1 MTEALR
7 LSPAAARYRAGFD
20 LRAALRRAA
29 KAILRHGIAPALY
42 GAGLTAALRSLRR
55 CVRRD
60 QRLLILVYHR
70 VHEPHRGKLS
80 FLSETLAVSPARF
93 DAQMGFLSRH
103 YRVMPLAEALRSLDE
118 ASASAKDAVVITFDD
133 GYRDNLTDA
142 LPALSRYELPATIFV
157 ATDHI
162 GTGTLTWFDRL
173 VPLLETLDL
182 AALRQRAAALLSPE
196 IDGLI
201 ERYLAGSVA
210 ERKVAVNLLSEVLK
224 RLPEERKR
232 ELLAAFVTSARVPV
246 ARDGEGGE
254 GQAQLMLDWAEMR
267 AMTEARIDF
276 GSHTCSHPIMTRIPP
291 GDLAREIADSKR
303 AIEAELGIPCVFFAY
318 PNGRAEDCPERIG
331 EMLAAQG
338 YAAACANVHGF
349 NDAATDRMMLRR
361 LPIGDY
367 GVGLFALLLEFWL
380 IFGRR
385 AR

>member
-1 MTEALR
+1 MTEAVR
-7 LSPAAARYRAGFD
+7 LSPLAARYRAGFD
-20 LRAALRRAA
+20 LRAALRRAG
-29 KAILRHGIAPALY
+29 KTILQYGLAPAFY
-42 GAGLTAALRSLRR
+42 GAGLTAALRALRR

-60 QRLLILVYHR
+60 RRLLILVYHR
-70 VHEPHRGKLS
+70 VHEADRAQLN

-93 DAQMGFLSRH
+93 DAQMAYLSRH
-103 YRVMPLAEALRSLDE
+103 YRVMPLAEALRSLEE
-118 ASASAKDAVVITFDD
+118 APTSAKDSVVITFDD

-142 LPALSRYELPATIFV
+142 LPALARYGLPATIFV

-173 VPLLETLDL
+173 VPLLDALDL
-182 AALRQRAAALLSPE
+182 AALRGCAASLLSTE

-210 ERKVAVNLLSEVLK
+210 ERKVAVNLLSEALK
-224 RLPEERKR
+224 RLSEQRKR
-232 ELLAAFVTSARVPV
+232 ELLAAFAASERVSL
-246 ARDGEGGE
+246 ARDRHGGD
-254 GQAQLMLDWAEMR
+254 GQARLMLDWAEMR
-267 AMTEARIDF
+267 AMTRARIDF

-291 GDLAREIADSKR
+291 GDLAHEVADSKR
-303 AIEAELGIPCVFFAY
+303 AIEAELGVPCVFFAY

-331 EMLAAQG
+331 EFLADQG

-367 GVGLFALLLEFWL
+367 AVGLFALLLEFWL